1 MSDTSE
7 YTKSQLEHKFA
18 EDFSNSTFPELAEL
32 YFSEYDFIRSRQVC
46 EIGLKHAPNNY
57 EGQYVLAKIELIEGN
72 TIKAERILKKIFK
85 SNDSL
90 LKPIKLLIE
99 VRDSLNRS
107 KIETKK
113 FVDILL
119 SHAPDDVFA
128 HQWLN
133 DNKEPINF
141 DTKVTTFNINPNI
154 LSITFYEVLKTQ
166 KYYQQA
172 ENVLNDLNSIKKI
185 DTKFYKQELNIIKD
199 LIRK

>member
-1 MSDTSE
+1 MTSNTTYSKKE
-7 YTKSQLEHKFA
+7 LEHKFA

-72 TIKAERILKKIFK
+72 TIKAERILKKIFE
-85 SNDSL
+85 SNESL

-119 SHAPDDVFA
+119 SNAPDDVFA

-133 DNKEPINF
+133 DNKEPKNF
-141 DTKVTTFNINPNI
+141 DTKVATFNINPNI

-185 DTKFYKQELNIIKD
+185 DAKFYKQELNIIKD